1 MTWIKLEDKAPRHP
15 KVAGLSDKAFRVWVT
30 SMCYSSEFLT
40 DGILPPAYLLTVK
53 QAIQDE
59 LVAARLWDRVKLP
72 EQSGGA
78 VVLSIHD
85 YLGHQTSKASVER
98 KKETN
103 RSRQSRHRNAVTDTL
118 VTQPESREQIQSAD
132 TENRKSVERAPVQGA
147 GAYEPGSLPRDH
159 MRHALCGPAMKICL
173 LSWQFDTLAKAYN
186 APENPHG
193 TRALISQFV
202 EKLESNI
209 TAETTIPKF
218 SEVEREFHSYLKSV
232 GKVAPKIVPVR
243 DDSALV
249 AKLQAVI
256 DRDEAKKA
264 ARR

>member
-30 SMCYSSEFLT
+30 AMCYASEFLT
-40 DGILPPAYLLTVK
+40 DGILPPAYLITVK

-59 LVAARLWDRVKLP
+59 LVAAGLWDRVTSS

-103 RSRQSRHRNAVTDTL
+103 RSRQSRFRNAVTNAL
-118 VTQPESREQIQSAD
+118 VTEPENREQIQRTDAEVQSR
-132 TENRKSVERAPVQGA
+132 EQGRSRVQGS
-147 GAYEPGSLPRDH
+147 GAFEPGSLPRDH
-159 MRHALCGPAMKICL
+159 MRHALCGPSMRICL
-173 LSWQFDTLAKAYN
+173 LSWQYDALVKAYN

-193 TRALISQFV
+193 TRAVIAQFI
-202 EKLESNI
+202 EQLESGLKPESSI
-209 TAETTIPKF
+209 GPF
-218 SEVEREFHSYLKSV
+218 SWIEKEFHAYLKSV
-232 GKVAPKIVPVR
+232 GRVAPSIQ
-243 DDSALV
+243 
-249 AKLQAVI
+249 AKSKPFSVE
-256 DRDEAKKA
+256 EAMARKA
-264 ARR
+264 AAQGRPS